1 MSKKPTVLMV
11 LDGWGVRPP
20 APDNAITLCNPYN
33 YDELVR
39 TFPYT
44 ELICSGEE
52 VGLPQGQMGNS
63 EVGHLNM
70 GSGRIVFQEVTRI
83 SKAIKEGS
91 FFTNSALLEALESAQ
106 NHKGAVHLMGLLSD
120 GGVHSHIEHVRG
132 LLELCRRH
140 QVERVYIHAYLD
152 GRDVAP
158 RSALQYIQQLQETMN
173 KLQLGE
179 FATISGRF
187 YGMDRDRR
195 WDRVQASYDAMVL
208 GVGKKAPSAMA
219 AVESSYENRITDEFV
234 EPVVIVDEQGEPRGT
249 IQDGDSMIFFNFRA
263 DRARQITRALVDPN
277 FEGFERSKWPEIH
290 YVCMTQYDADLDVP
304 VAFPPQNVDNT
315 LGEVLAQNGLKQL
328 RIAET
333 EKYAH
338 VTFFFNGGVEEPNP
352 GEDRILIPSPKVA
365 TYNLQPAMS
374 AVKVTDRVIS
384 EIERDYY
391 DVIIMNY
398 ANPDMVGH
406 TGVLEAA
413 VEACSIVDM
422 CMGRVVE
429 AVLDRQGHVLVTA
442 DHGNC
447 EMMVCP
453 ITGSPLTA
461 HTTELVP
468 FILVSEKYRHCQLR
482 SGGSLRDVAPTL
494 LDLLGINIPSEMTG
508 RSLLDLAT

>member
-1 MSKKPTVLMV
+1 MPKKPMVLIV

-20 APDNAITLCNPYN
+20 APDNAISCCNPFFYN
-33 YDELVR
+33 QLCSEY
-39 TFPYT
+39 PYT
-44 ELICSGEE
+44 ELVCSGLD
-52 VGLPQGQMGNS
+52 VGLPKGLMGNS
-63 EVGHLNM
+63 EVGHLNI
-70 GSGRIVFQEVTRI
+70 GSGRIVFQEITRI
-83 SKAIKEGS
+83 SNAIEDGS
-91 FFTNSALLEALESAQ
+91 FFTNPELVAAVQNVQQNNSAM
-106 NHKGAVHLMGLLSD
+106 HLMGLLSD
-120 GGVHSHIEHVRG
+120 GGVHSHMNHIEA

-140 QVERVYIHAYLD
+140 NLQRVYIHAYLD

-158 RSALQYIQQLQETMN
+158 RSALQYIQQLQATMDR
-173 KLQLGE
+173 LQVGE

-187 YGMDRDRR
+187 YGMDRDKR
-195 WDRVQASYDAMVL
+195 WERVQASYDAMVL
-208 GVGKKAPSAMA
+208 GEGNNAPNALA

-234 EPVVIVDEQGEPRGT
+234 EPVVIVDEQGRPRGT

-263 DRARQITRALVDPN
+263 DRARQITRALVDEN
-277 FEGFERSKWPEIH
+277 FAGFKRSKWPRIH
-290 YVCMTQYDADLDVP
+290 YVCMTQYDADLNVP
-304 VAFPPQNVDNT
+304 VAFPPQNLNNT

-374 AVKVTDRVIS
+374 AVEVTDRVIE
-384 EIERDYY
+384 EIGRDYY
-391 DVIIMNY
+391 DVVIMNY

-413 VEACSIVDM
+413 VEACSVVDH
-422 CMGRVVE
+422 CLQRVVK
-429 AVLDRQGHVLVTA
+429 AVLERQGCALVTA

-453 ITGSPLTA
+453 NTGVPLTS
-461 HTTELVP
+461 HTTDLVP
-468 FILVSEKYRHCQLR
+468 FILVSDQHRSCQLR
-482 SGGSLRDVAPTL
+482 KEGSLRDIAPTM
-494 LDLLGINIPSEMTG
+494 LDLLGISIPEEMTG
-508 RSLLDLAT
+508 RSLIV

>member
-1 MSKKPTVLMV
+1 MV
-11 LDGWGVRPP
+11 LDGWGVRSP
-20 APDNAITLCNPYN
+20 APDNAISRCNPNN
-33 YDELVR
+33 YYELVSKY
-39 TFPYT
+39 PYT
-44 ELICSGEE
+44 ELISSGQE

-70 GSGRIVFQEVTRI
+70 GSGRIVFQEITRI
-83 SKAIKEGS
+83 SIAIRDGS
-91 FFTNSALLEALESAQ
+91 FYTNPEFLSAIEHAQ
-106 NHKGAVHLMGLLSD
+106 KNNGAVHLMGLLSD
-120 GGVHSHIEHVRG
+120 GGVHSHMEHVRA

-140 QVERVYIHAYLD
+140 QVERVYVHAYLD

-195 WDRVQASYDAMVL
+195 WERVQASYDAMVL
-208 GVGKKAPSAMA
+208 GAGKKATSAIA

-234 EPVVIVDEQGEPRGT
+234 EPVVIVNEQGSPRGT
-249 IQDGDSMIFFNFRA
+249 IEDGDSMIFFNFRA

-277 FEGFERSKWPEIH
+277 FDGFQRSKCPHIH

-304 VAFPPQNVDNT
+304 VAFPPQNLDNT
-315 LGEVLAQNGLKQL
+315 LGEVLAQNRLKQL

-374 AVKVTDRVIS
+374 AVEVTDRVIS
-384 EIERDYY
+384 EIQRDYY

-406 TGVLEAA
+406 TGILEAA
-413 VEACSIVDM
+413 IDACGVVDM
-422 CMGRVVE
+422 CLGRIVD
-429 AVLDRQGHVLVTA
+429 AVLERQGSVLVTA

-453 ITGSPLTA
+453 NTGVPFTA
-461 HTTELVP
+461 HTTDLVP
-468 FILVSEKYRHCQLR
+468 FILVSEKYRGRQLR
-482 SGGSLRDVAPTL
+482 NEGSLRDVAPTL
-494 LDLLGINIPSEMTG
+494 LDLLGIDIPPQMTG
-508 RSLLDLAT
+508 RSLLDL

>member
-1 MSKKPTVLMV
+1 MTKKPTVLMV

-20 APDNAITLCNPYN
+20 APDNAISRCNPNN
-33 YDELVR
+33 YYEL
-39 TFPYT
+39 TSKFPYT
-44 ELICSGEE
+44 ELICSGQE

-70 GSGRIVFQEVTRI
+70 GSGRIVFQEITRI
-83 SKAIKEGS
+83 SNAIKDGS
-91 FFTNSALLEALESAQ
+91 FYTNPAFLAAIEYAQ
-106 NHKGAVHLMGLLSD
+106 KSNGAVHLMGLLSD
-120 GGVHSHIEHVRG
+120 GGVHSHMKHIRA

-173 KLQLGE
+173 NLHLGE
-179 FATISGRF
+179 FATLAGRF
-187 YGMDRDRR
+187 YGMDRDSR
-195 WDRVQASYDAMVL
+195 WDRVQASYEAMVL
-208 GVGKKAPSAMA
+208 GLGKKAPSAMA

-234 EPVVIVDEQGEPRGT
+234 DPVIIVNEQGSPRGT

-263 DRARQITRALVDPN
+263 DRARQITRALADPN
-277 FEGFERSKWPEIH
+277 FEGFERAKRPNIY
-290 YVCMTQYDADLDVP
+290 YVCMTQYDADINAP
-304 VAFPPQNVDNT
+304 VAFPPQNLNNT

-338 VTFFFNGGVEEPNP
+338 VTFFFNGGVEQPNP
-352 GEDRILIPSPKVA
+352 GEDRILIPSPQVA

-374 AVKVTDRVIS
+374 AAEVTDRVIS
-384 EIERDYY
+384 EIQRDYY

-406 TGVLEAA
+406 TGILEAA
-413 VEACSIVDM
+413 IDACSTVDM
-422 CMGRVVE
+422 CLGRVVDT
-429 AVLDRQGHVLVTA
+429 VLERQGNVLVTA

-453 ITGSPLTA
+453 NTGVPLTA
-461 HTTELVP
+461 HTTDLVP
-468 FILVSEKYRHCQLR
+468 FILVSEKYRGHQLR
-482 SGGSLRDVAPTL
+482 SSGSLRDIAPTL
-494 LDLLGINIPSEMTG
+494 LDLLGINIPPEMTG
-508 RSLLDLAT
+508 RSLLDL